1 MAENRS
7 TPKRAPVGSI
17 YAVDKNAQGWITIRG
32 IIGTRRY
39 LYYSKRE
46 AVRRYRKEVLEK
58 RIVFGKSVI
67 YVD

>member
-7 TPKRAPVGSI
+7 RPERVPPGSI
-17 YAVDKNAQGWITIRG
+17 YMVEKSANGWIIIRG

-58 RIVFGKSVI
+58 RIVFGKTVV

>member
-7 TPKRAPVGSI
+7 RRAPAGSI
-17 YAVDKNAQGWITIRG
+17 YMVEKSANGWITIRG
-32 IIGTRRY
+32 IIGTRHY

-46 AVRRYRKEVLEK
+46 AVQRYRKEVLEK
-58 RIVFGKSVI
+58 RIVFGKSVV